1 MTDRSK
7 RAGPVLCVVG
17 ARPNYMKIA
26 PIMQAFGRDL
36 FPLRPVLVHTGQHY
50 DHLMNERLFRDL
62 ELPPPDLNLGVG
74 SGTHAVQTAEVM
86 RRFEPVIDDLGP
98 SCVMVVGDVNS
109 TLACS
114 LVATKKHV
122 PVVHVE
128 AGLRSFDRRMPEE
141 INRVLTD
148 QISEVLYTTERSAHE
163 NLTRE
168 GVAPERVHFVG
179 NVMID
184 SLQTHL
190 KRAVPLETTLG
201 DAGVPRSVISDGPY
215 GVVTLHR
222 PSNVD
227 TPQALSTVLAAL
239 ESASRLLP
247 LVWPMHP
254 RTQANVER
262 FGLEKTLSRM
272 RVALLPPQG
281 YLEMLGLMQDAAVVL
296 TDSGGIQEET
306 TALGV
311 PCLTLRE
318 NTERPITVEQGTNT
332 VVGSDRQLILD
343 SIASILSG
351 KGKKG
356 RLPELWDGRASQRI
370 AEHLAAWLDAARDRI
385 AA

>member
-1 MTDRSK
+1 
-7 RAGPVLCVVG
+7 
-17 ARPNYMKIA
+17 
-26 PIMQAFGRDL
+26 
-36 FPLRPVLVHTGQHY
+36 
-50 DHLMNERLFRDL
+50 
-62 ELPPPDLNLGVG
+62 
-74 SGTHAVQTAEVM
+74 
-86 RRFEPVIDDLGP
+86 
-98 SCVMVVGDVNS
+98 
-109 TLACS
+109 
-114 LVATKKHV
+114 
-122 PVVHVE
+122 
-128 AGLRSFDRRMPEE
+128 
-141 INRVLTD
+141 VLTD
-148 QISEVLYTTERSAHE
+148 QISEMLYTTERSAHE
-163 NLTRE
+163 NLARE
-168 GVAPERVHFVG
+168 GVPPERIHFVG

-190 KRAVPLETTLG
+190 KRAVPVETTLVG
-201 DAGVPRSVISDGPY
+201 AGVPKSLISEGPY

-227 TPQALSTVLAAL
+227 TPQALSDVLAAL

-254 RTQANVER
+254 RTRANVER

-281 YLEMLGLMQDAAVVL
+281 YLEMLGLMRDAAVVL

-332 VVGSDRQLILD
+332 VVGNDRQLILD
-343 SIASILSG
+343 SIGSILSG

-356 RLPELWDGRASQRI
+356 QLPELWDGRASHRI

>member
-1 MTDRSK
+1 
-7 RAGPVLCVVG
+7 
-17 ARPNYMKIA
+17 
-26 PIMQAFGRDL
+26 
-36 FPLRPVLVHTGQHY
+36 
-50 DHLMNERLFRDL
+50 
-62 ELPPPDLNLGVG
+62 
-74 SGTHAVQTAEVM
+74 M

-141 INRVLTD
+141 INRLLTD
-148 QISEVLYTTERSAHE
+148 QISEVLYTTERSAQE
-163 NLTRE
+163 NLARE
-168 GVAPERVHFVG
+168 GVAPERIHFVG

-190 KRAVPLETTLG
+190 KQAVPMEATLVG
-201 DAGVPRSVISDGPY
+201 AGVPKSLISDGPY

-239 ESASRLLP
+239 EAASRLLP

-254 RTQANVER
+254 RARANVER
-262 FGLEKTLSRM
+262 FGLDKTLSRM

-281 YLEMLGLMQDAAVVL
+281 YLEMLGLMRDAAVVL

-332 VVGSDRQLILD
+332 VVGNDRQLILD
-343 SIASILSG
+343 SIGSILSG
-351 KGKKG
+351 EGKKG